1 MDTDRQEREFTDEL
15 NRRIAILTSPEYEA
29 TINSLDRVDYIL
41 IGVSVVLS
49 ILIFIWGWY

>member
-1 MDTDRQEREFTDEL
+1 MDPDRQEREFTDEL
-15 NRRIAILTSPEYEA
+15 NRRIAILTSPEYER
-29 TINSLDRVDYIL
+29 TIKSLNRVDYIL